1 MEPLKEQKLIDE
13 GSSLQKILGGFKDR
27 LGEGR
32 EDYRQAIYASREAK
46 NLDPEDARLRMTL
59 ATNPTFVMGRDLMNI
74 SEPGY
79 RKERETRGMGLSQD
93 PMIRGGQ
100 VVGTLANDVVNDS
113 SRGLWW
119 LLNAPQ
125 AVANVVNEVGYAS
138 ANPDL
143 FQHDQLDIKVPQM
156 ETDQQGNVVPK
167 RFKDQKRTRA
177 NREAYEA
184 AIAEDL
190 ISKEGTKRKGVGMKN
205 GNFTRRKYD
214 PGKVAALGIPS
225 GIAINAGI
233 GLLNPFGGNE
243 GYEAVLASD
252 DDPTKTTNVIGEIGA
267 KYILGKTGGLLP
279 YEEFKKVRPDV
290 SKDEYRRYQAFKYDK
305 NADLNIMDDGQIT
318 LPFGVAKY
326 TNDGIHGAEVQFL
339 GRSLPVNTTLIPAAT
354 AILGTMAGVSRSR
367 GAARGERTAIRDGII
382 GGMGGLT
389 AGTTAGLIMEEAR
402 RRAGDVSTDQ
412 LG

>member
-1 MEPLKEQKLIDE
+1 
-13 GSSLQKILGGFKDR
+13 
-27 LGEGR
+27 
-32 EDYRQAIYASREAK
+32 
-46 NLDPEDARLRMTL
+46 
-59 ATNPTFVMGRDLMNI
+59 
-74 SEPGY
+74 
-79 RKERETRGMGLSQD
+79 
-93 PMIRGGQ
+93 
-100 VVGTLANDVVNDS
+100 
-113 SRGLWW
+113 
-119 LLNAPQ
+119 
-125 AVANVVNEVGYAS
+125 
-138 ANPDL
+138 
-143 FQHDQLDIKVPQM
+143 M
-156 ETDQQGNVVPK
+156 ETNQSGQMVPK
-167 RFKDQKRTRA
+167 RFKDQQRTQA
-177 NREAYEA
+177 NRQAYEA
-184 AIAEDL
+184 AVAEDL

-205 GNFTRRKYD
+205 GSFTRRKYD

-243 GYEAVLASD
+243 GYEAVLKSE
-252 DDPTKTTNVIGEIGA
+252 DDPTKTSNVIGEIGA

-290 SKDEYRRYQAFKYDK
+290 SKEEYRRYQAFKYDK

-318 LPFGVAKY
+318 LPFGIGKY

-389 AGTTAGLIMEEAR
+389 AGTAAGLVMEEAR
-402 RRAGDVSTDQ
+402 RRAGEVSNQ
-412 LG
+412 ALME